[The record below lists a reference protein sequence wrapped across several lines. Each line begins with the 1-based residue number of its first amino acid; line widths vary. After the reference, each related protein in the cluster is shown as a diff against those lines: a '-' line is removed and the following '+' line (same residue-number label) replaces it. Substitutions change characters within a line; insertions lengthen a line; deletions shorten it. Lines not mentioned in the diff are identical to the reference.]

1 MTAFKT
7 FFKILNKNKFIV
19 ITYTIFLIAFGGFN
33 MQTSDSSINF
43 VASKP
48 NILVVNND
56 EEAGITKD
64 LIKYIKDNSENVNIA
79 DSEDARND
87 ALFYRDVHYIVYIPK
102 GYNED
107 FLSGKNPMI
116 DVKTCDMA
124 QSSFA
129 EMLVSRYIKIAN
141 SYKEIYKDENGQI
154 SKESEAEF
162 ISKIN
167 DTLSKNTEVEITS
180 KLDTNSLLK
189 ATFYYNFASYSILAS
204 LVYVVALILSSFRN
218 KKIQRRT
225 NVSNKNYKKIN
236 RELLIANILFSTVLW
251 LIYVLLSFVLIGKT
265 MFSAQGIL
273 YIINSFIFT
282 LCATTLALLIGNIV
296 TNKNAING
304 IVNVIALG
312 SSFLCGAFVPM
323 KWLPNSVLNIA
334 HILPSFYYIS
344 TNETIATLENIDIN
358 SLKEI
363 IPNMAVMLGFA
374 IVFIILSNVV
384 SRKKRRED

>member
-56 EEAGITKD
+56 EEEGITKD
-64 LIKYIKDNSENVNIA
+64 LIKYIKDNSENINIA
-79 DSEDARND
+79 DSEEARND
-87 ALFYRDVHYIVYIPK
+87 ALFYRDVHYIVYIPE

-107 FLSGKNPMI
+107 FLNGKNPTVDI
-116 DVKTCDMA
+116 KTCGMA

-129 EMLVSRYIKIAN
+129 EMIVSRYIKTAN
-141 SYKEIYKDENGQI
+141 SYIEMYKDENGQI
-154 SKESEAEF
+154 SEESEAEF
-162 ISKIN
+162 ISKVN
-167 DTLSKNTEVEITS
+167 ETLSKNTEVEITS
-180 KLDTNSLLK
+180 KLDTNSLSK

-236 RELLIANILFSTVLW
+236 RELLMANILFSTVLW

-265 MFSAQGIL
+265 MFSTQGIL
-273 YIINSFIFT
+273 YIVNSFIFT

-334 HILPSFYYIS
+334 HALPSFYYIS
-344 TNETIATLENIDIN
+344 TNETIATLENIDVN

-374 IVFIILSNVV
+374 VIFIILSNVV
-384 SRKKRRED
+384 SRKRRRED